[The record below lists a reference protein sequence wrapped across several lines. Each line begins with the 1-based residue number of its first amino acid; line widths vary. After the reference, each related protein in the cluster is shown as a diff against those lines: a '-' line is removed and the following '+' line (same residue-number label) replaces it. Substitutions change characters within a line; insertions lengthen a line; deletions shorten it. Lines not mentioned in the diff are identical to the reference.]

1 MKGKQIAV
9 LVGFLMLMCVLAAG
23 YAVYVSNQPGTTSQT
38 EVVKMFAEYTDN
50 KLFQEVP
57 VINVADGRI
66 GDVEKTGGGNYAVKV
81 NGSTVDEY
89 WSYLELLQE
98 NGFDKYVDNGEEG
111 LNGNVYSASLTKDKL
126 VLTVMHMVKTS
137 LTYIVAE
144 ENVALSERLLYKK
157 EYADNFISHAKT
169 TLHMVE
175 MEQSGNSFVL
185 QLKNGHFIICDGG
198 YVEDLPRL
206 LDYLEALAPTGE
218 KPVIEAWLISH
229 LHVDHAALFQ
239 EFANNPSYT
248 DRIYVEG
255 IYMDKIDSEIA
266 TANSVTGIMLGVQTA
281 ATVLKTAS
289 GEATKI
295 YRPQAGQTYYFADI
309 TVDVLQT
316 LVQTPESDWYRFTT
330 NLNEFSTWYM
340 FHIDGQKYLNAG
352 DADFGSMKA
361 IMRTYDSEYF
371 NMDVMAVQHHGIN
384 VHNEFTDF
392 IEVKTLL
399 YPYFG
404 EQGVFKEGIT
414 GWAGAWQASVYRN
427 EYLQEK
433 VVETMSYGDGTK
445 ILTFPYQVGE
455 AKSLGQQLE
464 HNINT
469 SDNHRI
475 EY

>member
-9 LVGFLMLMCVLAAG
+9 LIGFLILMCVLTAG
-23 YAVYVSNQPGTTSQT
+23 YVVYTSNQAGTTSQS
-38 EVVKMFAEYTDN
+38 EEVKMFAERTDN

-57 VINVADGRI
+57 VFNVADGRI
-66 GDVEKTGGGNYAVKV
+66 GDVAKTGGGNYAVSV

-89 WSYLELLQE
+89 WSYVEVLQD
-98 NGFDKYVDNGEEG
+98 NGFDKYVDNGQEG
-111 LNGNVYSASLTKDKL
+111 LNGNVYSATFTKEKL
-126 VLTVMHMVKTS
+126 VLTVMHMVKTN

-144 ENVALSERLLYKK
+144 ENVALSERLIYKK
-157 EYADNFISHAKT
+157 EYADNLIPGAQT

-175 MEQSGNSFVL
+175 LHQSGNSFVL
-185 QLKNGHFIICDGG
+185 QLKNGHFILCDGG
-198 YVEDLPRL
+198 YTEDLAFL
-206 LDYLEALAPTGE
+206 LEYLESLAPEGE
-218 KPVIEAWLISH
+218 KPVIEAWMITH

-239 EFANNPSYT
+239 EFQTTPSYA

-255 IYMDKIDSEIA
+255 IYMDKVDSEIA

-281 ATVLKTAS
+281 STVLKTTS
-289 GEATKI
+289 GEAPKI

-309 TVDVLQT
+309 KVEVLQT
-316 LVQTPESDWYRFTT
+316 LVQTPESEWYRFTT

-340 FHIDGQKYLNAG
+340 FHIEDQKYLNAG

-371 NMDVMAVQHHGIN
+371 NMDIMAVQHHGIN

-427 EYLQEK
+427 EYLQAK

-445 ILTFPYQVGE
+445 VLTFPYQVGE

-464 HNINT
+464 HTI
-469 SDNHRI
+469 SDDGHRI